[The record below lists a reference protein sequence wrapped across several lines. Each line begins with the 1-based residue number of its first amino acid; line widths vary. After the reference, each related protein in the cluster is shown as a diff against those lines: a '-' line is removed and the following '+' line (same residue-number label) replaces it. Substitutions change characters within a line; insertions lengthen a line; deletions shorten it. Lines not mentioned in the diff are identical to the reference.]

1 MDAKAP
7 ALSALIAAMYAVLVA
22 ALPMVS
28 FLMWQVRLADSL
40 LMLSTVLG
48 WPAII
53 GVTVGC
59 FIGNL
64 SAPWGSIGLIL
75 LDAAL
80 GSLANFLASYAG
92 YMLAYGRGLSEK
104 LAAAVAEIVIV
115 SFIVGTY
122 IKYLMLWAFGINI
135 PLAISI
141 LGVVPGSVVAIG
153 VLGTALAV
161 ALEKRVRIG
170 DWRPSS
176 P

>member
-22 ALPMVS
+22 TLPMFS

-40 LMLSTVLG
+40 LMLSTVVG

-59 FIGNL
+59 LIGNL
-64 SAPWGSIGLIL
+64 SAPWGSVGLVL

-92 YMLAYGRGLSEK
+92 YVLAYGRGLREK
-104 LAAAVAEIVIV
+104 LIAAVVEIAIV
-115 SFIVGTY
+115 STIVGAY
-122 IKYLMLWAFGINI
+122 VKYLLLWAFGVDI
-135 PLAISI
+135 PLAVSV

-161 ALEKRVRIG
+161 AVEKRVRVR
-170 DWRPSS
+170 DWRLPNL
-176 P
+176 